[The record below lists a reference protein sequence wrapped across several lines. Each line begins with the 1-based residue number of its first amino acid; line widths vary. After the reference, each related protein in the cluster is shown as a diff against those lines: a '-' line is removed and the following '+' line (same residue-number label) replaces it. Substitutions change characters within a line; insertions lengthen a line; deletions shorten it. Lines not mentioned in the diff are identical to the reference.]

1 MGEEDQLPET
11 LKPFF
16 HRATEA
22 QERLA
27 RLEAALASST
37 KTDVPDAELVEK
49 INQIQSKLGE
59 ANETVKQEK
68 DKVEKLTSEN
78 EKQRYRILH
87 LLRALKDADEKLEKL
102 SK

>member
-1 MGEEDQLPET
+1 MAEEDQLPET

-27 RLEAALASST
+27 RLEAALAST

-49 INQIQSKLGE
+49 ITQMQSKLEE
-59 ANETVKQEK
+59 ANKTVKQEK

-87 LLRALKDADEKLEKL
+87 LVRALEDADEKLEKL

>member
-1 MGEEDQLPET
+1 MAEEDQLPET

-27 RLEAALASST
+27 RLEAALAST
-37 KTDVPDAELVEK
+37 KTDVPNAEIVEK
-49 INQIQSKLGE
+49 ITQMQCKLEE
-59 ANETVKQEK
+59 ANKTVKQEK

-87 LLRALKDADEKLEKL
+87 LVRALEDADEKLEKL

>member
-1 MGEEDQLPET
+1 MAEADHRPET

-27 RLEAALASST
+27 RLEAALAST
-37 KTDVPDAELVEK
+37 KLDSSDAELVEK
-49 INQIQSKLGE
+49 MTQIQSKLEE
-59 ANETVKQEK
+59 ANETVKQEQHK
-68 DKVEKLTSEN
+68 VKELTIENDKHK
-78 EKQRYRILH
+78 YRILH
-87 LLRALKDADEKLEKL
+87 LVRALRDADEKLAKL

>member
-1 MGEEDQLPET
+1 MAAEDQLPET

-22 QERLA
+22 QERLT
-27 RLEAALASST
+27 RLEAALAST
-37 KTDVPDAELVEK
+37 KTDAELVEK
-49 INQIQSKLGE
+49 ITQMQSKLEE
-59 ANETVKQEK
+59 ANKTVKQEK

-87 LLRALKDADEKLEKL
+87 LVRALEHADEKLEKL

>member
-1 MGEEDQLPET
+1 MAAEDQLPET

-27 RLEAALASST
+27 RLEAALAST
-37 KTDVPDAELVEK
+37 KTDAELVEK
-49 INQIQSKLGE
+49 ITQMQSKLEE
-59 ANETVKQEK
+59 ADKTVKQEK

-87 LLRALKDADEKLEKL
+87 LVRALEDADEKLEKL